1 MTRAEQTES
10 IADLLHKCGIIT
22 QDQLA
27 RAMATSIRTSAPIG
41 NVLVDTGVIPRETLR
56 TASIAQSLLDEKLI
70 SVDQLASVIRKS
82 VHEKISLEEA
92 FEQLGLKTDA
102 HLVTARLSQ
111 ILSEAGMVTGSD
123 LEKALEASLTSGL
136 PLGRVLVVR
145 SVLPDA
151 VAYAALTAQVLIR
164 EGKITAEQAITA
176 LKLSQKNRT
185 TIESALREIGALSAA
200 RSEPIRLGEILIAA
214 ELVGEI
220 DLLSAVEKGMGQQ
233 MPIGQV
239 LLQHGLITPGLL
251 NRALSLQFMINN
263 RNMNPVDAVANLK
276 TAAARRNEADF
287 ESSQFE
293 ASPYPVN
300 DHDLQGQGPD
310 FPEPAFGI
318 YKKEDWMRIIQ
329 ELTLEKQNLAFK
341 VVSQQEEMKYRLARE
356 LHDTIIADL
365 MMLKRYL
372 GGDKKLTVEETIEIV
387 DHVIRQLRDI
397 CSDFAPRNFREW
409 GLKMCLADMVERL
422 GQRTGITTAFKCDL
436 ELPELPDPVGLH
448 IFRIVQEG
456 LNNVEKYSG
465 ASRVNL
471 EIESPRE
478 KFLRFS
484 LSDNGRGFDPAASE
498 SEGTGS
504 NSGGM
509 GLGGM
514 KERADLIRCFYTTS
528 LLVDS
533 APGEGS
539 MITLEIEL
547 I

>member
-27 RAMATSIRTSAPIG
+27 RAMATSIRTNAPIG
-41 NVLVDTGVIPRETLR
+41 NVLVDTGVIPSETLR

-92 FEQLGLKTDA
+92 FEQLGLKTDP

-164 EGKITAEQAITA
+164 EGKITAEQAITS

-214 ELVGEI
+214 ELVAEI

-263 RNMNPVDAVANLK
+263 RNMNPVEAVANLK

-287 ESSQFE
+287 ESSQLD

-300 DHDLQGQGPD
+300 DHDLQRQGPD

-372 GGDKKLTVEETIEIV
+372 GGDKKLSVEETIEIV

-409 GLKMCLADMVERL
+409 GLKMCLADMVERM
-422 GQRTGITTAFKCDL
+422 GQRTGVTTAFKCDL

-465 ASRVNL
+465 ASRVTL

-498 SEGTGS
+498 TEEPGS
-504 NSGGM
+504 KSGGM

-547 I
+547 T